1 MLTLLLALLS
11 TARADEVGTC
21 PDGEPAD
28 TGVVAAD
35 LSCASACDGCCA
47 EDGTCLEGTA
57 DDACGVA
64 VACQDCTASGDTCAS
79 GTCQSVAWTSF
90 SYHDDDELDVRSI
103 EDAARARTD
112 ALRFIYGMPSIP
124 TDLPT
129 TVEPNV
135 DSPLPG
141 LVGLDRVDRLT
152 MDLSDG
158 FTSVA
163 YVFHPPVSNGKLMIF
178 HQGHSQSYAADGGI
192 ETVGFFLQR
201 GWDVAA
207 MCMPLYGECTGP
219 YASHGEMYN
228 ARFEGYSYLK
238 FFLQPVAEVVNY
250 GKDVLG
256 ASEIDMIG
264 ISGGGWTT
272 TVAAALDPRIRVSIP
287 VAGSL
292 PVYLRSD
299 PRDLGD
305 AEQYGYEFYQIV
317 GYPDLYV
324 LGAIGPDRRQLQVL
338 NRYDTCCFA
347 GTLYQDYEADV
358 ASTVAAIAPGEFS
371 VFLDPS
377 HVSHEISNFALNAA
391 IVHVA
396 DGDGVTIVD
405 DIGPAYGAFQALGA
419 WRDGSDDG
427 SFGGHH
433 QESSVE
439 GSTAT
444 WTYTGEPGEYRVST
458 TWSKDSTLGSAV
470 AYSVT
475 GDRRIDVTVDQTAAP
490 VGWAD
495 ATARWQDLAVAIATA
510 SGEITVS
517 VAVPAGATVRADA
530 VRFERLCTACVWF
543 ADADGDGFGD
553 ANVTRMACNG
563 EDGWV
568 DSATD
573 CDDSRSDVHPSAVE
587 IPANS
592 VDEDC
597 DGGDATG
604 PDDSGDERAGDS
616 AEADHSAPPTVVR
629 SEGCGCAGPSGNGQI
644 ASVVWA
650 LALAASRRRTRGEA
664 TSIRALAR
672 R

>member
-1 MLTLLLALLS
+1 MLTFLLGLVSPAH
-11 TARADEVGTC
+11 ADEAGAC
-21 PDGEPAD
+21 PDEGPAD
-28 TGVVAAD
+28 TGIVTAD

-64 VACQDCTASGDTCAS
+64 VACQDCTTSGDTCES

-90 SYHDDDELDVRSI
+90 SYHDDDEIDVRSI
-103 EDAARARTD
+103 EDAARARSD
-112 ALRFIYGMPSIP
+112 LLRFIYGVPSIP
-124 TDLPT
+124 TDQPT
-129 TVEPNV
+129 TVETNV
-135 DSPLPG
+135 DGPLPG
-141 LVGLDRVDRLT
+141 LVGLDHVDRLT
-152 MDLSDG
+152 MDLADG

-178 HQGHSQSYAADGGI
+178 QQGHSESYAADGGI

-228 ARFEGYSYLK
+228 ASFDGYSYLK
-238 FFLQPVAEVVNY
+238 VFLQPVAEVVNY
-250 GKDVLG
+250 GQDVLG

-272 TVAAALDPRIRVSIP
+272 TVAAALDSRIRVSIP

-292 PVYLRSD
+292 PIYLRSD

-324 LGAIGPDRRQLQVL
+324 LGAIGPGRRQLQVL

-358 ASTVAAIAPGEFS
+358 ASAVETIAPGGFS
-371 VFLDPS
+371 VFLDQS
-377 HVSHEISNFALNAA
+377 HVSHEISNFALTAA
-391 IVHVA
+391 IVHVV

-405 DIGPAYGAFQALGA
+405 DIGPAYGAFQVLGA
-419 WRDGSDDG
+419 WREGSDGG

-439 GSTAT
+439 GVTAT
-444 WTYTGEPGEYRVST
+444 WAYTGAPGEYRVST
-458 TWSKDSTLGSAV
+458 TWGEDATLGSSV
-470 AYSVT
+470 PYSVT
-475 GDRRIDVTVDQTAAP
+475 GDSPIDVTVDQTAPP
-490 VGWAD
+490 VGWTD
-495 ATARWQDLAVAIATA
+495 ATARWQDLAVSTATS
-510 SGEITVS
+510 SGLITVS
-517 VAVPAGATVRADA
+517 VVVPAAATVRADA
-530 VRFERLCTACVWF
+530 VRFERLCTACVWY

-553 ANVTRMACNG
+553 AGITRMACNG
-563 EDGWV
+563 DDGWV
-568 DSATD
+568 ESADD
-573 CDDSRSDVHPSAVE
+573 CDDSRSDVHPGAE
-587 IPANS
+587 ETPDDG
-592 VDEDC
+592 VDQNC
-597 DGGDATG
+597 DGDDAT
-604 PDDSGDERAGDS
+604 DSGEDTTGDS
-616 AEADHSAPPTVVR
+616 ADADHGPPPPEDR
-629 SEGCGCAGPSGNGQI
+629 RKGCGCAGTSGDGEI
-644 ASVVWA
+644 AAVLGG
-650 LALAASRRRTRGEA
+650 LALVASRRRRHGQA
-664 TSIRALAR
+664 TSITAKAPN
-672 R
+672 